1 MVKLIHMAAVAAYMP
16 LTLSAQVLETEAP
29 PAPDSAH
36 QAPSDAHLI
45 EQPSRYVGAHL
56 DEYVKAMV
64 ATFSIQSRSTDPFG
78 QVQDPAAEAAKPQPV
93 VQTIRSAALPPVPYS
108 EVVSQIRVTTVI
120 PGEKRFLVG
129 TRSFKTGDRFPLAYR
144 GRNFPSEVVEV
155 SAHRI
160 VMKNVTNSELGI
172 VRLDLLP
179 EGMTKGIQPAI
190 APGFQKAD
198 SSAPLDLDPE
208 NSSGTNPNP

>member
-1 MVKLIHMAAVAAYMP
+1 MVKLIHRAAVAACMP
-16 LTLSAQVLETEAP
+16 LMLSAQVLETEAP
-29 PAPDSAH
+29 ASPDSDKPA
-36 QAPSDAHLI
+36 ASEANLI
-45 EQPSRYVGAHL
+45 EQPSRYVGAHV

-64 ATFSIQSRSTDPFG
+64 ATFSIQSRVTDPFG

-93 VQTIRSAALPPVPYS
+93 APTIRSAVLPPVPYS

-120 PGEKRFLVG
+120 PGENRFLVG

-160 VMKNVTNSELGI
+160 VIKNVTNSELGI

-179 EGMTKGIQPAI
+179 EGMTKGIRPAI
-190 APGFQKAD
+190 APGLQKTD
-198 SSAPLDLDPE
+198 SSAPLELDPE
-208 NSSGTNPNP
+208 HSSGTNPNP